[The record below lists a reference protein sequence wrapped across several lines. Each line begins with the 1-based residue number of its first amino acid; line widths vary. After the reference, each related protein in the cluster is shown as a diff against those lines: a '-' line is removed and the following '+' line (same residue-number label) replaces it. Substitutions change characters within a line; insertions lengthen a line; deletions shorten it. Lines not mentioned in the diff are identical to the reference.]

1 MKNTLK
7 QIFNF
12 FCFFIICPFVGICSL
27 TVFYNTRWLEVA
39 CLILVWLWLILAYK
53 YLIKLFD

>member
-1 MKNTLK
+1 MKDTFK

-12 FCFFIICPFVGICSL
+12 LCFFIISPIAAFCSFVMASSLDWKGLVCSI
-27 TVFYNTRWLEVA
+27 
-39 CLILVWLWLILAYK
+39 LIWLWLILAYK